1 MMTPQP
7 AITLTESPTSVR
19 PASGTNVLNIE
30 RPDRELRRQ
39 LTRFSKWMYRL
50 GFAPGTSG
58 NLSVRLDNERI
69 LATPTGCSKYLLR
82 PVDMVVV
89 DLDGKLLFGTRNV
102 TSEIGMH
109 LAVYK
114 MRPDVQ
120 AVVHAHPPIATAFA
134 I

>member
-1 MMTPQP
+1 MTSQP
-7 AITLTESPTSVR
+7 AITLTQSPPPVR
-19 PASGTNVLNIE
+19 PAPAANVVNIG
-30 RPDRELRRQ
+30 RTDRELRRQ

-89 DLDGKLLFGTRNV
+89 DLDGKLLFGTRN
-102 TSEIGMH
+102 
-109 LAVYK
+109 
-114 MRPDVQ
+114 
-120 AVVHAHPPIATAFA
+120 
-134 I
+134 